1 MKGLELC
8 RLYYEEV
15 GAPALKAAF
24 PELMGRA
31 AAGLAGQG
39 SDCLG
44 FDDEYSRDHDF
55 GPGFLVW
62 LTDADFEEYGAALQA
77 AYEALPREYR
87 GFTRRPTHTGAQ
99 RVGVMRTSDFY
110 NYYIGCAVPDTLM
123 KWVRIQEHFLATC
136 TSGEVFE
143 DGLGEFT
150 AIRSALLPCYP
161 EDVRLKKLAARAATT
176 AQSFPSRLW
185 KSVRPSPVTTQSA
198 PARWRS
204 NCARSSSSPAPDS
217 MRPPRCRSRK
227 PTPPAAP
234 SPGVSPGSF
243 QSSAQCSSPR
253 SSCSTSAESAQAVTP
268 ESPLMNDPYLA
279 PSERELLGFILN
291 NGEDTLNFD
300 IDSDLHTEEP
310 MTVAEFID
318 GSLAADNEEFC
329 NEVYRKTYE
338 AYFTLY
344 EEGLNQEQ
352 ITRRLMDSQEREIA
366 DIAVDLI
373 IPKYDLSVKNYID
386 SMTSTQTQ
394 LVMYVPRSVI
404 IYKIKRIEKR
414 IREYSEQ
421 LASLAVEEQDEAAE
435 IMNRIKKM
443 YEAKNILD
451 ERIGRRFI
459 RK

>member
-62 LTDADFEEYGAALQA
+62 LTDADFEEYGATLQA

-123 KWVRIQEHFLATC
+123 KWVCIQEHFLATC

-161 EDVRLKKLAARAATT
+161 EDVRLKKLAARAATM
-176 AQSFPSRLW
+176 AQSGQYNFPRMLRRGDVFAARL
-185 KSVRPSPVTTQSA
+185 A
-198 PARWRS
+198 LGEFLNA
-204 NCARSSSSPAPDS
+204 ALS
-217 MRPPRCRSRK
+217 MLYLLNFRYEPFYK
-227 PTPPAAP
+227 WQFA
-234 SPGVSPGSF
+234 G
-243 QSSAQCSSPR
+243 
-253 SSCSTSAESAQAVTP
+253 AEGLVAMA
-268 ESPLMNDPYLA
+268 EALPYL
-279 PSERELLGFILN
+279 
-291 NGEDTLNFD
+291 
-300 IDSDLHTEEP
+300 
-310 MTVAEFID
+310 
-318 GSLAADNEEFC
+318 
-329 NEVYRKTYE
+329 K
-338 AYFTLY
+338 
-344 EEGLNQEQ
+344 
-352 ITRRLMDSQEREIA
+352 
-366 DIAVDLI
+366 DIAA
-373 IPKYDLSVKNYID
+373 S
-386 SMTSTQTQ
+386 ST
-394 LVMYVPRSVI
+394 MRDAG
-404 IYKIKRIEKR
+404 RISGD
-414 IREYSEQ
+414 I
-421 LASLAVEEQDEAAE
+421 EAACAVAIGE
-435 IMNRIKKM
+435 LRLQGLTEAEGDYMEPHAYSIMAHI
-443 YEAKNILD
+443 ED
-451 ERIGRRFI
+451 ETVRNLHVMEG
-459 RK
+459 